1 MYNTVYLY
9 VFQYHAKLCLSES
22 LEACCYWKTGWK
34 EEGVTTG
41 GRDNHT
47 VCIFPWCVPWYF
59 VQSDVFMQRQ
69 IKHCTHA
76 SHTHAHTHTHT
87 HTHTRTLKW
96 QRWSW
101 YNGRHAGFPQERTIS
116 HMTTVNTHTQKH
128 THTHT
133 HTLDGKS
140 TKISRCAFRIYWKTS
155 VLWVCPVQFL
165 IISEGIGTMI
175 LDCSVQNSHRLLQS
189 CSDCEDG
196 NYSNGSSEPR
206 KTTSLPEKKKEK
218 S

>member
-87 HTHTRTLKW
+87 HVHSNDSADLGIMADMQGFHRKEQFPIWQLWIHTHR
-96 QRWSW
+96 
-101 YNGRHAGFPQERTIS
+101 N
-116 HMTTVNTHTQKH
+116 

-133 HTLDGKS
+133 HWMENQPKYPAVPSGYIEK
-140 TKISRCAFRIYWKTS
+140 RQCCEC
-155 VLWVCPVQFL
+155 VL
-165 IISEGIGTMI
+165 
-175 LDCSVQNSHRLLQS
+175 
-189 CSDCEDG
+189 
-196 NYSNGSSEPR
+196 YSFWLFQKALGR
-206 KTTSLPEKKKEK
+206 WF
-218 S
+218 